1 VMDIAQTVDLLF
13 LLLAAVF
20 VLRGAFRGLS
30 GEMLS
35 LAGFV
40 GGIFLAWRYGP
51 PLALKIEGA
60 WAVSPGVAQAVAMIG
75 IFVTVNL
82 FSAVAE
88 RGLKAILKFA
98 NLSLL
103 DRLGG
108 MLAGGVKAGVLLL
121 GAFLAMSLLT
131 PGGPPR
137 WAEESRALSLASVVW
152 DALAETMEQRGW
164 ELPLPSP
171 LSLRN
176 GESGVDLFPASVEAD
191 MTSPDL
197 EVSP

>member
-1 VMDIAQTVDLLF
+1 MDIAQTVDLLF

-30 GEMLS
+30 GELLS

-40 GGIFLAWRYGP
+40 GGIFLAWRYGL
-51 PLALKIEGA
+51 PLALKIEGT
-60 WAVSPGVAQAVAMIG
+60 WAVSPGIAQAVAMIG

-82 FSAVAE
+82 FSAVVE
-88 RGLKAILKFA
+88 RGLKAVLKFA

-108 MLAGGVKAGVLLL
+108 MLAGCLKAGVLLL
-121 GAFLAMSLLT
+121 GAFLAVFLLS
-131 PGGPPR
+131 PGGLPR
-137 WAEESRALSLASVVW
+137 WAEESRTLSLASVAWGV
-152 DALAETMEQRGW
+152 LAEAMEKRGW

-171 LSLRN
+171 LSLRSE
-176 GESGVDLFPASVEAD
+176 ESDRRLFPASVEMD
-191 MTSPDL
+191 VTSPDL